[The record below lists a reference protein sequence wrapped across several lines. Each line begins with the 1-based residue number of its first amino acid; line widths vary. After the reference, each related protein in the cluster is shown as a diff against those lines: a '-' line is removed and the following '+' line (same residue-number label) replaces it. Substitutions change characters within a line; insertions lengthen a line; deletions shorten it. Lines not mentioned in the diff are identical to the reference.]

1 MCFEM
6 LKMIFSPDGSG
17 ILFLVPAVT
26 EGSKKRYSVQQDG
39 K

>member
-17 ILFLVPAVT
+17 ILFLLTAVPG
-26 EGSKKRYSVQQDG
+26 GSKKRYSVQQD
-39 K
+39 